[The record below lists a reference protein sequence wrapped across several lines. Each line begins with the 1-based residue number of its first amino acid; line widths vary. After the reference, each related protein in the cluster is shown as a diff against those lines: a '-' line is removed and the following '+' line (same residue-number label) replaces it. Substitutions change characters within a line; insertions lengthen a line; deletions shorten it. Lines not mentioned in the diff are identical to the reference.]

1 MACVSAF
8 FFISDKQTMQILAA
22 YAKLCYVEQTTLNN
36 IKIKFCQ
43 NGVAYVHEP
52 TRYVFI

>member
-1 MACVSAF
+1 
-8 FFISDKQTMQILAA
+8 MQILAA
-22 YAKLCYVEQTTLNN
+22 YSKLCYVEQTTLNN